1 MQNSIVFYSL
11 RPFFP
16 SESFILVP
24 MLNGVPITDIPEF
37 ERLSPDAL
45 EAIGK
50 GPVGRT
56 VFVRNLAY
64 TVDENKCR
72 EVFGMAGNIIS
83 VDLVQDRE
91 TGKTKG
97 FGTITFQ
104 QVRSG
109 KSLGN
114 FE

>member
-1 MQNSIVFYSL
+1 MGGYG
-11 RPFFP
+11 
-16 SESFILVP
+16 EVP
-24 MLNGVPITDIPEF
+24 MLNGIPITELPEF
-37 ERLSPDAL
+37 ERLSPEAL

-104 QVRSG
+104 QVSTFTVVILRTRFKLEVTYLSG
-109 KSLGN
+109 V
-114 FE
+114 

>member
-1 MQNSIVFYSL
+1 
-11 RPFFP
+11 
-16 SESFILVP
+16 
-24 MLNGVPITDIPEF
+24 MLNGTPITEIPEF
-37 ERLSPDAL
+37 ERLSPEAM

-104 QVRSG
+104 QVSHPKNDFGLFWATLWPFRAFEISLKCRS
-109 KSLGN
+109 
-114 FE
+114 